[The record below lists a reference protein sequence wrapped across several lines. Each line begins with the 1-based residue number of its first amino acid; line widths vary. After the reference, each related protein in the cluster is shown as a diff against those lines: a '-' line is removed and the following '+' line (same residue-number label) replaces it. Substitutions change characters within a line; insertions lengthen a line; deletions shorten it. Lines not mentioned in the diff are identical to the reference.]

1 MCLLTILFTKIVM
14 KDCSHKDFNR
24 SEHISTGPRQP
35 RLQVVR
41 SGDRVLAQVTNVS
54 ESSIALRI
62 LCVDDGLRLDNTYAV
77 IRYKDSGVAPGTAL
91 HTIARSGTYLIC
103 EVLTVSTPCILR
115 PWPEKPQ

>member
-1 MCLLTILFTKIVM
+1 MP
-14 KDCSHKDFNR
+14 S
-24 SEHISTGPRQP
+24 GPKHQ

-41 SGDRVLAQVTNVS
+41 SGDRVLAQATHVS
-54 ESSIALRI
+54 ESSIALKI
-62 LCVDDGLRLDNTYAV
+62 LCVDDGLRLDNTYGV
-77 IRYKDSGVAPGTAL
+77 IRYKDAGIPPGAAL